1 MLRMFSPRSSF
12 TRILATLMPLCFAWV
27 FVACISLCASH
38 GEETHEDTAYGAA
51 ASIDDSHGGE
61 QCPIPAVPT
70 YALTGR
76 QSIVPAPQVIGDV
89 AASFTPSLSL
99 AGSAFHLPAQQ
110 LNPPSTSDPP
120 LDRLGVLRI

>member
-1 MLRMFSPRSSF
+1 MFSPRSSF

-27 FVACISLCASH
+27 FVACISLCAPH
-38 GEETHEDTAYGAA
+38 GEEARGDTAYHSA

-61 QCPIPAVPT
+61 QCPVPSAPT

-76 QSIVPAPQVIGDV
+76 QSIVPAPQMIGDA

-99 AGSAFHLPAQQ
+99 AGFALHLPAR
-110 LNPPSTSDPP
+110 LLTPPSTSDPP
-120 LDRLGVLRI
+120 LDRLRVLRI